1 MLLRVWQFRVRS
13 DKADEFRSVYG
24 PAGAWAELFR
34 RVAGFLGTELLQ
46 STTEPDTYLTLD
58 RWESAEAWAAFLQAH
73 PEDYAAL
80 DQQCDSLTREEVEVG
95 IFRNVEAAEEA
106 Q

>member
-1 MLLRVWQFRVRS
+1 
-13 DKADEFRSVYG
+13 
-24 PAGAWAELFR
+24 
-34 RVAGFLGTELLQ
+34 VAGFLGTELLQ
-46 STTEPDTYLTLD
+46 SSAEPDTYLTLD

-80 DQQCDSLTREEVEVG
+80 DQRCDSLTLQEVEVG
-95 IFRNVEAAEEA
+95 VFRNVETTEEA

>member
-13 DKADEFRSVYG
+13 GKTDEFRSAYG
-24 PAGAWAELFR
+24 PTGAWAELFR
-34 RVAGFLGTELLQ
+34 HAAGFIGTELLQ
-46 STTEPDTYLTLD
+46 STTEPDIYLTLD
-58 RWESAEAWAAFLQAH
+58 RWESAEAWATLLQAH

-80 DQQCDSLTREEVEVG
+80 DQQFDSLTLEEMEVG
-95 IFRNVEAAEEA
+95 VFRSIETAQEA